1 MPRVIVTIDE
11 DVPRPQTANV
21 LLNEH
26 VDSLHL
32 VDNHSAMQF
41 VERLGWAIS
50 DAETLE
56 RSGAGAW
63 SS

>member
-11 DVPRPQTANV
+11 DEPRPAGASV

-26 VDSLHL
+26 VDSVHL
-32 VDNHSAMQF
+32 DSTHAAMQF

-50 DAETLE
+50 DAESLE
-56 RSGAGAW
+56 RAR
-63 SS
+63 SSA